1 LTGKSVL
8 IAALSGRALAAAARR
23 AGLVPLAVDAFGDED
38 TRAHAGALHCLESAT
53 QTGFLH
59 RPLLAALESLHRE
72 AAQPVIGLVLGS
84 GFEAAPKLVAA
95 LAKRYPLLGNGA
107 AAIARSKNPAT
118 FFPLLE
124 KLKIPHPKT
133 CLEMPQDT
141 TGWLCKRTG
150 GSGGGHIIPCTSQ
163 TKARRGCYFQ
173 RLIKGTAVSVLAIA
187 EHGRLH
193 IVGISRQWCTETE
206 PKPFRYGGA
215 AGPLRPNTDV
225 SAAMFAAVEAV
236 SHALGLIGLLS
247 FDFILADGVSYL
259 LDVNPRPSATL
270 DIFDDANG
278 SLFLAHIAACA
289 GESVTLPAPPT
300 RGARAAAILYADQG
314 PLTVNR
320 LAWPNWVADRPR
332 PGTRIPRARPI
343 ATVSG
348 DGADAT
354 GAEQKCRQ
362 RLEELAHMLYGRPR
376 NRERTNAKVY
386 RARSERF
393 STSGQTR

>member
-1 LTGKSVL
+1 MTGKSVL

-23 AGLVPLAVDAFGDED
+23 AGLVPLIVDAFGDED
-38 TRAHAGALHCLESAT
+38 TRAHAGALQCLESAA
-53 QTGFLH
+53 QTGFRH
-59 RPLLAALESLHRE
+59 RPLLAALDALHRQ

-84 GFEAAPKLVAA
+84 GFEAAPKLAAA

-107 AAIARSKNPAT
+107 AAIERSKNPAT

-141 TGWLCKRTG
+141 TGWLCKRAG
-150 GSGGGHIIPCTSQ
+150 GSGGAHIIPCTNQ
-163 TKARRGCYFQ
+163 TTARRGRYFQ
-173 RLIKGTAVSVLAIA
+173 RLTEGTALSVLAIA

-193 IVGISRQWCTETE
+193 IVGISRQWCTDTE

-215 AGPLRPNTDV
+215 AGPFSPGRDIEAGMI
-225 SAAMFAAVEAV
+225 SAVETV
-236 SHALGLIGLLS
+236 SHALGLVGLVS
-247 FDFILADGVSYL
+247 FDFMLADGVSYL

-278 SLFLAHIAACA
+278 NLFLAHMAACT
-289 GESVTLPAPPT
+289 GESITLPTPPT
-300 RGARAAAILYADQG
+300 PGSRAAAILYADQG

-343 ATVSG
+343 ATVFG

-354 GAEQKCRQ
+354 GAELKCRQ
-362 RLEELAHMLYGRPR
+362 RLDELAHMLYGRPR
-376 NRERTNAKVY
+376 NRERINAKVY

-393 STSGQTR
+393 STSGHTR